1 MTAYRISNQ
10 IYGQDLSGK
19 GAALYGGR
27 WNSKGNQALYLS
39 SSVSLALLEILVNS
53 TYEQLQHTAFEV
65 ISLEIKAERSI
76 TFPKDLD
83 KNWKYL
89 MKHTRQIGDEFLN
102 LNDKLMLKIPSAVIE
117 TEYNF
122 MLNPDHI
129 EFKKIKIIDTRPLSL
144 DNRLIKLV

>member
-1 MTAYRISNQ
+1 
-10 IYGQDLSGK
+10 
-19 GAALYGGR
+19 
-27 WNSKGNQALYLS
+27 
-39 SSVSLALLEILVNS
+39 
-53 TYEQLQHTAFEV
+53 
-65 ISLEIKAERSI
+65 
-76 TFPKDLD
+76 
-83 KNWKYL
+83 